1 MKVGIIIFPGSN
13 CDHDAEYTFREVLNL
28 DTKLIWHK
36 ETSLQDVDMVFI
48 PGGFSF
54 GDYLRSGAIAGN
66 SPIMK
71 EVVRFAQKGNPVIG
85 VCNGFQIL
93 TEVGLLP
100 GALMKNKSLKFICDM
115 ASLKVENTNT
125 LFTSQCEKDQILQI
139 PIAHGEGNFEATHDM
154 LEDIEANQ
162 QVVFRYSNLQ
172 GEVNEATN
180 PNGSWHNIAGIVNKN
195 GNVLGMMP
203 HPERAV
209 SNELGSDH
217 GLIIFES
224 LLNSVNA

>member
-1 MKVGIIIFPGSN
+1 MRVGIIIFPGSN
-13 CDHDAEYTFREVLNL
+13 CDHDAEFTFRDVLKL

-36 ETSLQDVDMVFI
+36 DTSLQDVDMVFI

-71 EVVRFAQKGNPVIG
+71 EVVNFANKGNPVIG

-100 GALMKNKSLKFICDM
+100 GALMKNNSLKFICDM

-125 LFTSQCEKDQILQI
+125 LFTSQCSKDQILRI

-154 LEDIEANQ
+154 LEDIEAKQ
-162 QVVFRYSNLQ
+162 QVVFRYSNQ
-172 GEVNEATN
+172 TGDVNDATN
-180 PNGSWHNIAGIVNKN
+180 PNGSWHNIAGIVNKK

-203 HPERAV
+203 HPERAIA
-209 SNELGSDH
+209 SELGSDD

>member
-1 MKVGIIIFPGSN
+1 MKVGIIVFPGSN
-13 CDHDAEYTFREVLNL
+13 CDHDAEYTFKEILKL
-28 DTKLIWHK
+28 DTKMIWHK
-36 ETSLQDVDMVFI
+36 ETSLDDVDLLFI

-71 EVVRFAQKGNPVIG
+71 EVVNFANKGKPVIG

-100 GALMKNKSLKFICDM
+100 GALMRNKSLKFICDI
-115 ASLKVENTNT
+115 APLKVVNTNT
-125 LFTSQCEKDQILQI
+125 QFSSACKTDQILRI
-139 PIAHGEGNFEATHDM
+139 PIAHGEGNFEATPDM

-162 QVVFRYSNLQ
+162 QVVFRYSNLN
-172 GEVNEATN
+172 GDVDDSSN

-203 HPERAV
+203 HPERAIA
-209 SNELGSDH
+209 SELGSTD

-224 LLNSVNA
+224 LLNSVGA